1 MAKNQKK
8 SSTKEPADES
18 GGWLSGFLA
27 DEGTFDR
34 RVLWRLGSWGLG
46 TLAAITLAIL
56 ANQTGNGSGNGA
68 GAIFRQDHA
77 TAADLAR
84 QSQQLQ
90 SMAKVSEREI
100 SRISSAIDTLN
111 GDRDR
116 LFARI
121 TVLEQGLDSVTGSIR
136 QHAAQNEPHQGSPTE
151 AALESVPAEPP
162 LLPPP
167 DFTLRTARLDAPRT
181 SKSPPED
188 GVSSANAQPSAPA
201 PIVMAVEPTAKPSST
216 VSASAHS
223 SPASAAM
230 QAKPEAA
237 SRPAIVAGDEPATRS
252 GPDETSSV
260 TPATT
265 KPNDEREPHTRK
277 DAGNKDAGNKDA
289 QIVVAS
295 IPPVIEVPGSSTSPI
310 HIPVPHTDFGVD
322 LGSANSI
329 KGLRALWR
337 SVLRS
342 EAKELSSLYPIIVLK
357 EHSNGIGMQLRLVA
371 GPLADAAAAA
381 RICAVL
387 TENGRACEA
396 TVFEGQRLATNE
408 PVRESGAAAA
418 TTKKPKWTSSRHRH
432 SGRPAR
438 AEEPAPQPPP
448 TPLTQPAPQP
458 AFGSSSH

>member
-1 MAKNQKK
+1 MTKNQKK
-8 SSTKEPADES
+8 SSTKEPADDS

-46 TLAAITLAIL
+46 TIAAITLAIL
-56 ANQTGNGSGNGA
+56 ANQTGNGPGKGA
-68 GAIFRQDHA
+68 GIAFRQDHA
-77 TAADLAR
+77 GAANLAR

-90 SMAKVSEREI
+90 SIAKASEREI
-100 SRISSAIDTLN
+100 SRISSAIETLN

-121 TVLEQGLDSVTGSIR
+121 TVIEQGLDSVTGSIR
-136 QHAAQNEPHQGSPTE
+136 QHAAQNEPHQVSPTE
-151 AALESVPAEPP
+151 AALDPLPAEPP

-167 DFTLRTARLDAPRT
+167 DFTLRTARLDASASNSR
-181 SKSPPED
+181 SEN
-188 GVSSANAQPSAPA
+188 GVSSANAPPSAPA
-201 PIVMAVEPTAKPSST
+201 AIVTAAEPAPPP
-216 VSASAHS
+216 AIS
-223 SPASAAM
+223 SPANSSLAAAAM
-230 QAKPEAA
+230 QAGPEAA
-237 SRPAIVAGDEPATRS
+237 SRPVVAARDAPATRS
-252 GPDETSSV
+252 EPDETSSV

-265 KPNDEREPHTRK
+265 KPNDDGEPHTRQE
-277 DAGNKDAGNKDA
+277 AGSKDA

-295 IPPVIEVPGSSTSPI
+295 IPPVIEAPEASISPVR
-310 HIPVPHTDFGVD
+310 IPVPHTDFGVD

-337 SVLRS
+337 SVLKS
-342 EAKELSSLYPIIVLK
+342 EAKELSSLHPIIVLK

-371 GPLADAAAAA
+371 GPLVDAAAAA
-381 RICAVL
+381 RICAVM
-387 TENGRACEA
+387 TENGRACET

-408 PVRESGAAAA
+408 QAKESGAAAA
-418 TTKKPKWTSSRHRH
+418 TPKKPKWRSSRHRH
-432 SGRPAR
+432 SGQPAR